1 MKFRILFT
9 DFLNV
14 LNVGRRVEHP
24 SLDPVEGV
32 CRFGFAVQG
41 PVVYEECC
49 GARSPVDA
57 RKVRDIHGL
66 HNTQSF
72 FFYHVCRSRLCTDE
86 AYQHLSVNMYG
97 MRSKFQPCPASPTL
111 YLSSFANMWLLKKGV
126 QGILQL
132 NPKSGTGMKDN
143 HGRNS
148 AQFSSLFV
156 Q

>member
-1 MKFRILFT
+1 MKFRILLT
-9 DFLNV
+9 YFLNV

-66 HNTQSF
+66 QNTQF
-72 FFYHVCRSRLCTDE
+72 FCFLCRSRLCTDE
-86 AYQHLSVNMYG
+86 AYQHLSVLHSQICG
-97 MRSKFQPCPASPTL
+97 F
-111 YLSSFANMWLLKKGV
+111 
-126 QGILQL
+126 
-132 NPKSGTGMKDN
+132 
-143 HGRNS
+143 
-148 AQFSSLFV
+148 
-156 Q
+156 